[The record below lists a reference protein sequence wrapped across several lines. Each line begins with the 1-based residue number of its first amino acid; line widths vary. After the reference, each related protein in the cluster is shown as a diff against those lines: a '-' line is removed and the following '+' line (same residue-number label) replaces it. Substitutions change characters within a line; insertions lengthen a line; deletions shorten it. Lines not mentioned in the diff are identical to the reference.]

1 MFTKYLSGIKMNFEW
16 PVRVYYEDTDSGGVV
31 FYANYLSFM
40 ERARTEYLR
49 HFGFEQDQ
57 LIEQRNT
64 IFAVRSVQLDYLSPA
79 RFNDQLIVTAKITEL
94 KKASMLFEQKIYR
107 QDQPEKTL
115 CQGQVRIACLR
126 ADTFKPSAI
135 PGEISEIVSGAM
147 SQSITEVAGVD

>member
-1 MFTKYLSGIKMNFEW
+1 MNFKW

-49 HFGFEQDQ
+49 YFGFEQDQ
-57 LIEQRNT
+57 LIEHKNT

-79 RFNDQLIVTAKITEL
+79 KFNDRLMVTAKITEL

-107 QDQPEKTL
+107 EDQPEKIL

-126 ADTFKPSAI
+126 ADTFRPSAI
-135 PGEISEIVSGAM
+135 PGAISEIVSDAM
-147 SQSITEVAGVD
+147 SQSITEVASVD

>member
-1 MFTKYLSGIKMNFEW
+1 MNFKW

-49 HFGFEQDQ
+49 YFGFEQDQ
-57 LIEQRNT
+57 LIEHKNT

-79 RFNDQLIVTAKITEL
+79 KFNDQLIVTAKITQL

-107 QDQPEKTL
+107 EDQPEKIL

-126 ADTFKPSAI
+126 ADTFRPSAI
-135 PGEISEIVSGAM
+135 PGAISEIVSDAM
-147 SQSITEVAGVD
+147 SQSITEVASVD

>member
-1 MFTKYLSGIKMNFEW
+1 MNFKW

-49 HFGFEQDQ
+49 YFGFEQDQ
-57 LIEQRNT
+57 LIEHKNT

-79 RFNDQLIVTAKITEL
+79 KFNDQLIVTAKITQL

-107 QDQPEKTL
+107 EDQPEKIL

-126 ADTFKPSAI
+126 ADTFKPTAI
-135 PGEISEIVSGAM
+135 PGAISEIVSDAM
-147 SQSITEVAGVD
+147 SQSITEVASVD

>member
-1 MFTKYLSGIKMNFEW
+1 MNFKW

-57 LIEQRNT
+57 LIEQQNT

-79 RFNDQLIVTAKITEL
+79 RFNDQLIVTANIIEQ
-94 KKASMLFEQKIYR
+94 KKVSMLFEQKIYR
-107 QDQPEKTL
+107 LSQPEHIL

-126 ADTFKPSAI
+126 ADTFKPIAI
-135 PGEISEIVSGAM
+135 PEKLAGVISHAL
-147 SQSITEVAGVD
+147 TEVASVD